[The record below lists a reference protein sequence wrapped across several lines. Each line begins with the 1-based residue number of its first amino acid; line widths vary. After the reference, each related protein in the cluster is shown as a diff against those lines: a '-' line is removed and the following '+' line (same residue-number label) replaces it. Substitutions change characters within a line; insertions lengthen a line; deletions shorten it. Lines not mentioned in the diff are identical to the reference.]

1 MELNHLWAFTVVAE
15 MLNFSAAADY
25 LYTTQST
32 LSKHIASMEKE
43 LNVKLFQR
51 STRSVTLTK
60 AGELLLPV
68 AKQIS
73 ESYSACRQQL
83 YQQEETKKTAVS
95 ILAIPVLAQYNI
107 INTIY
112 NFQTLH
118 PGIELKLDEQ
128 ESLNI
133 PALLEQPGNE
143 FAIMR
148 FFGDI
153 PEQYGF
159 LELCR
164 DEFVAVLPSNHMLTV
179 LDPIPVDKLKNETF
193 ILLDKDTRIDLA
205 CHDLF
210 QAGGFTPKI
219 RYQGRRPENIIGFVS
234 MGMGISLLMRR
245 HAEFF
250 KTPQITIR
258 DISPTTNSRICLIW
272 KKNRALS
279 PAATAFLHFLQTTT
293 PISVDTPQI

>member
-1 MELNHLWAFTVVAE
+1 MELNHLWEFTVVAE
-15 MLNFSAAADY
+15 MLNFSLAADF

-51 STRSVTLTK
+51 NTRSVTLTK
-60 AGELLLPV
+60 AGEQLLPV

-73 ESYSACRQQL
+73 ESYNGFRQQL
-83 YQQEETKKTAVS
+83 YQQEETRKASVS
-95 ILAIPVLAQYNI
+95 ILAIPVLAQYDI

-112 NFQTLH
+112 SFQKLH
-118 PGIELKLDEQ
+118 PAIELKVDEQ

-133 PALLEQPGNE
+133 PSLLEQPDNE

-148 FFGDI
+148 FFGEI
-153 PEQYGF
+153 PEQYDY
-159 LELCR
+159 LELCK
-164 DEFVAVLPSNHMLTV
+164 DSFVAVLPSNHMLTV
-179 LDPIPVDKLKNETF
+179 LDPIPLSKLKKETF

-205 CHDLF
+205 CKDLF
-210 QAGGFTPKI
+210 QAMGFTPKV

-234 MGMGISLLMRR
+234 IGMGISLLMRR

-250 KTPQITIR
+250 KTPQVTIR
-258 DISPTTNSRICLIW
+258 NVTPTTESRVCLIW

-279 PAATAFLHFLQTTT
+279 PAAVAFLHFLQTN
-293 PISVDTPQI
+293 PPNAQEVS